1 MMCSLYRNCGL
12 RAVYF
17 THVDGLIAFACQ
29 MHTDEALGA
38 GVPAEEFTSLPDRD
52 APSPLQPTP

>member
-12 RAVYF
+12 RAVY
-17 THVDGLIAFACQ
+17 VDGLIAFAYQ

-38 GVPAEEFTSLPDRD
+38 GVPAEEFTALPGRL
-52 APSPLQPTP
+52 ST